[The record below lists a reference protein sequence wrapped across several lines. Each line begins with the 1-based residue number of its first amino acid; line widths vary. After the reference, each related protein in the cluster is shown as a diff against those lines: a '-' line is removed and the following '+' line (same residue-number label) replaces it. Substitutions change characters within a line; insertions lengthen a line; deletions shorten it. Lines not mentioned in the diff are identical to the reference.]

1 LIKKTLTVRFELYA
15 KNFIHPTQNAF
26 MKGRDIMSNVM
37 SLHEILHE
45 AKRKKQLGIIFKL
58 DFEEAYDKV
67 N

>member
-1 LIKKTLTVRFELYA
+1 
-15 KNFIHPTQNAF
+15 